1 MIQAPDI
8 QITIGGLPAVRC
20 FRPERAEGRVCRF
33 DIAED
38 EHFGISAGMLRDW
51 FEKQGFG
58 NEDSAV
64 AARLCVTVA
73 EALA

>member
-1 MIQAPDI
+1 MIQAPDLHI
-8 QITIGGLPAVRC
+8 AIGGLPAVRC
-20 FRPERAEGRVCRF
+20 YRCERAEGRVCRF
-33 DIAED
+33 DIVSD

-64 AARLCVTVA
+64 AARLCVTAA

>member
-33 DIAED
+33 DIVED

-58 NEDSAV
+58 NLASAD
-64 AARLCVTVA
+64 AARFCVTVA
-73 EALA
+73 ETLA